1 MPGPCSKSRVKGP
14 DTGTTDKKARK
25 RLQRRLDAF
34 KEPGHAERMAGLWTH
49 KPGSE
54 RK

>member
-14 DTGTTDKKARK
+14 DTGTKDKKARK
-25 RLQRRLDAF
+25 RLQRRINGYAEPTDAM
-34 KEPGHAERMAGLWTH
+34 RIAGLWTH